1 MRVGRSRWIAL
12 LLTGG
17 VGFAGLG
24 LAFAQTDGDD
34 DASSEGQTGEISA
47 QRRADLTPAEQ
58 LAEGQRTL
66 ERGTALSR
74 RVAGMLDEARR
85 ENDVIRVTCLDDKL
99 TQINAH
105 LRSTTGR
112 VESLQEA
119 SQLGDEGRR
128 NHEFTVITVL
138 GQNLTELDR
147 AANECIGQD
156 LYETGTTR
164 VTTTIDPNVPD
175 EDPGVIPTPPMIDV
189 PFIPPPASPT
199 I

>member
-34 DASSEGQTGEISA
+34 ASSEEQTGEVSA

-66 ERGTALSR
+66 ERGSALSR

-105 LRSTTGR
+105 LRSTTSR

-175 EDPGVIPTPPMIDV
+175 EDPGVIPTPPQVDV